1 MAEQTASSDKPGGSS
16 HIGAILGWGGLA
28 VATMAFIWFISTQL
42 AVGWEGR
49 EQEALDLVKN
59 YKAPGMQF
67 DLADQTIAVGNAA
80 REKGGFV
87 GQFSW
92 SATQTEGPVYRVQ
105 LMWMEN
111 SANRRASWE
120 VNLENE
126 TVTPEGEEAKK
137 FMQPT
142 G

>member
-1 MAEQTASSDKPGGSS
+1 M
-16 HIGAILGWGGLA
+16 
-28 VATMAFIWFISTQL
+28 VFIWFISTQL

-126 TVTPEGEEAKK
+126 TVTPQGEDAKK
-137 FMQPT
+137 FMQPA